1 MRRRSILRW
10 IVLTAL
16 SLTVVFTLSTIV
28 HDETAAAAN
37 QQNQTQQNQTP
48 TQGSLEAF
56 DKDGK
61 PVGACPLKHTDVKAK
76 VTGFLS
82 RVTVTQEF
90 ENNFPTK
97 IEAVYVFPLPS
108 SAAVDDL
115 MMVIGERVIKGKIL
129 RREEAQTAYAA
140 AKQNGQIASLLN
152 QEQANVFT
160 QQVANIMPGE
170 SVRIT
175 ISYVETL
182 QYEDGSYEWTF
193 PMVVAPRYVPAAEP
207 RQEAPAGANQQTVS
221 LPVSPANAPDGMRAG
236 HDISLEIELDAGV
249 PIVAV
254 NSQSHETEVQQI
266 DEKRAVVRL
275 KDRNTIPNKDF
286 LLTYRVAGD
295 SINDAVLAHRSER
308 GGFFTLILQPPQR
321 VAPAD
326 VMPKELVFVLDTSG
340 SMSGFP
346 IEKAKET
353 MSLALSTLNP
363 HDTFNLITFAGDT
376 DILFPQP
383 VPATRENLQKAK
395 TFLASQQGDG
405 GTEMMKAI
413 IAALAPSD
421 SQQHVRIACF
431 LTDGQ
436 VSNEAEIVAEVQ
448 KHSNA
453 RVFAMGFGPAPNR
466 NLLDKISQYGR
477 GEVNYVAEGGNTSA
491 VARLFNDRVR
501 SPLLTDISIE
511 WSDLP
516 VTDVYPK
523 RIPDLFSARPLVI
536 SGRYTKGGKGSIW
549 LKGKMAGQDFVR
561 EIPVELP
568 ETETDHDVLAN
579 LWARHRIEDLVG
591 EELANAQNK
600 PMQDQVREEIT
611 QLGLEFKLMTQY
623 TSFVAIDEK
632 VFTGPDDP
640 LRVNVP
646 IQTQGSVAE
655 LVTMVNQPIQ
665 TQQTMATALVTSGTA
680 LNMSASVVVASAPQT
695 GLLSTSSI
703 RDLPLQGRSVAGLYT
718 LTPGVVP
725 STTSTSVFSVNGQ
738 RASSNNLILDGVD
751 ANVGIAPGGESPGT
765 SASGNMPALRASGGA
780 NSVVT
785 IEAAQELRVQNP
797 VTAAEYGPLAGGQI
811 ELVTRSGTNE
821 YHGSL
826 FHFFG
831 NDALDANDWF
841 ANSRDLKQPAKR
853 LNSFGGT
860 FGGPI
865 KRDKTF
871 FFASYEGMRLRQPMV
886 GITDV
891 PSIASRAGA
900 VAAMQPFLNLFP
912 VPNGASRPDRFAEF
926 AASFT
931 NPARHD
937 VGSINIDHSL
947 NEKTMLHGRYN
958 FADSDATLR
967 GPNGFSLNTLNLI
980 HNRLQMITGSL
991 SYTPTATSVVN
1002 VRANY
1007 SRSRV
1012 NGTYFLDGFGGAVVP
1027 DSSFPTSSFTFDLN
1041 SRNAAW
1047 MIGDEQSNLQRQ
1059 FNLIGSVENIRGNHT
1074 LKFGGDY
1081 HRLSPSIDLRASELN
1096 ALLDGVDQ
1104 ASTGVATRVNL
1115 LRFGDPQSPVFHK
1128 LSLFAQDDWRI
1139 TSPLTLS
1146 YGVRWELTPPPSTD
1160 GRAFAVDQVNEPTTT
1175 KLATS
1180 GSSLW
1185 NTRFLNFAPRVGVAY
1200 NFTNNLVLRGGA
1212 GIVYDLG
1219 EDRSGDVFANSIP
1232 FVSGGSVFN
1241 SPFPLV
1247 VAPATSDLPLL
1258 AFDPQLKVPYVISWN
1273 ASLQQWLGSQTISAT
1288 YLGSSGKR
1296 LLHTETLLDQ
1306 NADFNFLRVI
1316 ANGSKSK
1323 YDALQLKFERPFRN
1337 HFAGLVS
1344 YTWSRSM
1351 DNVIDDS
1358 TRRAVIAGFDLVP
1371 SDFDVHHQLTGFAT
1385 YELPAPV
1392 RTGIGNKLFRNWA
1405 LDSIFNA
1412 RSAKP
1417 LKFVSM
1423 IPTSFGVAYLQEDVS
1438 QRGFPLYQV
1447 DTAVRRKFNFS
1458 EAVALQ
1464 FQADAFNV
1472 LNHPNFE
1479 DPLGNDLVVGTP
1491 GFGQSTSMSG
1501 RSLASGGFPSFYSFG
1516 GPRTMRFSV
1525 KLIF

>member
-1 MRRRSILRW
+1 MRRRSILKW

-16 SLTVVFTLSTIV
+16 SLTVVFMLSTIV

-37 QQNQTQQNQTP
+37 QQNQTP
-48 TQGSLEAF
+48 TQGSLQAF

-61 PVGACPLKHTDVKAK
+61 PAGGCPLKHTDVKAQ

-90 ENNFPTK
+90 ENNFPNK
-97 IEAVYVFPLPS
+97 IEAVYVFPLPAA
-108 SAAVDDL
+108 AAVDDL
-115 MMVIGERVIKGKIL
+115 TMVIGERTIKGKIM
-129 RREEAQTAYAA
+129 RREDAQTAYNA
-140 AKQNGQIASLLN
+140 AKQMGHVASLLN

-160 QQVANIMPGE
+160 QQVANIMPGQN
-170 SVRIT
+170 VRIT

-193 PMVVAPRYVPAAEP
+193 PMVVAPRYVPGAD
-207 RQEAPAGANQQTVS
+207 ANQQSIPPT
-221 LPVSPANAPDGMRAG
+221 NAQEEMRAG

-249 PIVAV
+249 SIVAV

-275 KDRNTIPNKDF
+275 KDRATIPNKDF

-321 VAPAD
+321 VAVEN

-353 MSLALSTLNP
+353 MDLALSTLNP

-376 DILFPQP
+376 EILFPNP
-383 VPATRENLQKAK
+383 VPATRQNLQKAK
-395 TFLASQQGDG
+395 TFLAGQQGNG

-436 VSNEAEIVAEVQ
+436 VANEADIIAEVQ

-466 NLLDKISQYGR
+466 HLLDKIGQYGR
-477 GEVNYVAEGGNTSA
+477 GEVNYVAEVGNTSA

-516 VTDVYPK
+516 VTEIYPK

-536 SGRYTKGGKGSIW
+536 SGRYTKGGKGKIW

-568 ETETDHDVLAN
+568 ETENDHDVLAN
-579 LWARHRIEDLVG
+579 LWARLRIEDLVDD
-591 EELANAQNK
+591 EMANAQNQ
-600 PMQDQVREEIT
+600 PVQDQVREEIT
-611 QLGLEFKLMTQY
+611 KLGLEFKLMTKY
-623 TSFVAIDEK
+623 TSFVAIDDA
-632 VFTGPDDP
+632 VFTGPEDP
-640 LRVNVP
+640 VRVTVP
-646 IQTQGSVAE
+646 VQTQS
-655 LVTMVNQPIQ
+655 
-665 TQQTMATALVTSGTA
+665 ATVGTVFSASAA
-680 LNMSASVVVASAPQT
+680 LNMSATVVVTSSTT
-695 GLLSTSSI
+695 GNLLSTSSI
-703 RDLPLQGRSVAGLYT
+703 RDLPIQGRSVAGLYT
-718 LTPGVVP
+718 LTPSVVP
-725 STTSTSVFSVNGQ
+725 SSTNASIFSVNGQ
-738 RASSNNLILDGVD
+738 RSSSNLFVIDGID
-751 ANVGIAPGGESPGT
+751 ANFGIAPGGESPGT
-765 SASGNMPALRASGGA
+765 SASGSMPALTASGGV
-780 NSVVT
+780 NSLAT
-785 IEAAQELRVQNP
+785 LEATQEVKVQNP
-797 VTAAEYGPLAGGQI
+797 LTEAEYGRLPGGQMEI
-811 ELVTRSGTNE
+811 VTRSGTND

-841 ANSRDLKQPAKR
+841 ANSRGLKQPAKR

-860 FGGPI
+860 FAGPI
-865 KRDKTF
+865 KNDHTF

-900 VAAMQPFLNLFP
+900 IEAMQPFLNMFS
-912 VPNGASRPDRFAEF
+912 VPNGASRPDGFAEF
-926 AASFT
+926 ASSFA

-937 VGSINIDHSL
+937 VGSFNIDHSL
-947 NEKTMLHGRYN
+947 NSNTMLHGRYN

-967 GPNGFSLNTLNLI
+967 GPNGLSLNTLNRI
-980 HNRLQMITGSL
+980 ENRSQMITGSL
-991 SYTPTATSVVN
+991 SHTFTSNTVFDF
-1002 VRANY
+1002 RANY
-1007 SRSRV
+1007 SRSPV
-1012 NGTYFLDGFGGAVVP
+1012 NGTYFLDDFGGAVIP
-1027 DSSFPTSSFTFDLN
+1027 ATPFPALSVTFDLN

-1047 MIGDEQSNLQRQ
+1047 MFGDEQSNLQRQ
-1059 FNLIGSVENIRGNHT
+1059 FNLNGSVVHIKGNHT
-1074 LKFGGDY
+1074 LKFGSDY
-1081 HRLSPSIDLRASELN
+1081 RRLSPSIDLRASELN
-1096 ALLDGVDQ
+1096 AFFDGVDQ

-1115 LRFGDPQSPVFHK
+1115 LRFGDPQNPAFHNF
-1128 LSLFAQDDWRI
+1128 SLFAQDDWRI
-1139 TSPLTLS
+1139 TTHLTLN
-1146 YGVRWELTPPPSTD
+1146 YGVRWELAPPPSTD
-1160 GRAFAVDQVNEPTTT
+1160 RQAFAVDQVNDPTTL
-1175 KLATS
+1175 KLAEP

-1185 NTRFLNFAPRVGVAY
+1185 ATRFLNFAPRVGASY
-1200 NFTNNLVLRGGA
+1200 EITSELILRGGA
-1212 GIVYDLG
+1212 GIVYDMG
-1219 EDRSGDVFANSIP
+1219 GDRSADIFANSIP

-1241 SPFPLV
+1241 SPFPV
-1247 VAPATSDLPLL
+1247 NAIPNSDLPFM
-1258 AFDPQLKVPYVISWN
+1258 AFDPTLKAPYVISWN
-1273 ASLQQWLGSQTISAT
+1273 ASLQQRLGAQTIFAT

-1306 NADFNFLRVI
+1306 NPDFSFLCVTTNR
-1316 ANGSKSK
+1316 GKSD
-1323 YDALQLKFERPFRN
+1323 YRALQLKFERPFTN

-1351 DNVIDDS
+1351 DNVTDDS
-1358 TRRAVIAGFDLVP
+1358 ARRVMIASFDRVP
-1371 SDFDVHHQLTGFAT
+1371 SDFDVRHLLTGFAT

-1405 LDSIFNA
+1405 VDSIFNA

-1417 LKFVSM
+1417 LKFVSLT
-1423 IPTSFGVAYLQEDVS
+1423 PTLFGVAYLQEDVS

-1447 DTAVRRKFNFS
+1447 DMALRRKFNFS
-1458 EAVALQ
+1458 EAVGLQ
-1464 FQADAFNV
+1464 IQGDAFNV
-1472 LNHPNFE
+1472 FNHPNFE
-1479 DPLGNDLVVGTP
+1479 DPTGNDLVVGTP
-1491 GFGQSTSMSG
+1491 FVGQSASMSG
-1501 RSLASGGFPSFYSFG
+1501 RSLVSGGFPSFYSFG
-1516 GPRTMRFSV
+1516 GPRSMRFSV
-1525 KLIF
+1525 KLVF

>member
-1 MRRRSILRW
+1 MRRRSILKW

-16 SLTVVFTLSTIV
+16 SLTVVFMLSTIV

-37 QQNQTQQNQTP
+37 QQDQTA
-48 TQGSLEAF
+48 TQGSLQAL

-61 PVGACPLKHTDVKAK
+61 PAGKCPLKHTDVKAQ

-90 ENNFPTK
+90 ENNFPNK
-97 IEAVYVFPLPS
+97 IEAVYMFPLPA

-115 MMVIGERVIKGKIL
+115 TMVIGERTIKEKIM
-129 RREEAQTAYAA
+129 RREDAQIAYNA
-140 AKQNGQIASLLN
+140 AKQMGQVASLLN

-160 QQVANIMPGE
+160 QQVANIMPGQ
-170 SVRIT
+170 SIRIT

-182 QYEDGSYEWTF
+182 QYEDGSYQWTF
-193 PMVVAPRYVPAAEP
+193 PMVVAPRYVPAAD
-207 RQEAPAGANQQTVS
+207 ANQQTVPS
-221 LPVSPANAPDGMRAG
+221 TISPTNAPEGMRAG

-275 KDRNTIPNKDF
+275 KDRATIPNKDF

-295 SINDAVLAHRSER
+295 NINDAVLAHRSER

-321 VAPAD
+321 VA
-326 VMPKELVFVLDTSG
+326 VENVIPKELVFVLDTSG

-353 MSLALSTLNP
+353 MDLALSTLNP

-376 DILFPQP
+376 AILFPDP
-383 VPATRENLQKAK
+383 VPATPQNLQKAK
-395 TFLASQQGDG
+395 AFLASQQGAG

-413 IAALAPSD
+413 VAALAPSD

-436 VSNEAEIVAEVQ
+436 VSNEDEIIAEVQ

-466 NLLDKISQYGR
+466 HLLDKISQYGR
-477 GEVNYVAEGGNTSA
+477 GEVNYVSEVGNTTA
-491 VARLFNDRVR
+491 VARVFNDRVR

-536 SGRYTKGGKGSIW
+536 SGRYSKGGKGSIW
-549 LKGKMAGQDFVR
+549 LKGKLAGQDFVR

-568 ETETDHDVLAN
+568 ETENDHDVLAN
-579 LWARHRIEDLVG
+579 LWARRRIDDLLG
-591 EELANAQNK
+591 DELANAQNK
-600 PMQDQVREEIT
+600 PVQDQVREEIT
-611 QLGLEFKLMTQY
+611 QLGLEFKLMTQF
-623 TSFVAIDEK
+623 TSFVAIDDA
-632 VFTGPDDP
+632 VFTGPEDP
-640 LRVNVP
+640 MRVTVP
-646 IQTQGSVAE
+646 IQSSSATVGTVFSSVA
-655 LVTMVNQPIQ
+655 
-665 TQQTMATALVTSGTA
+665 A
-680 LNMSASVVVASAPQT
+680 LNMSATVTVSSSASAN
-695 GLLSTSSI
+695 LLSTSSI
-703 RDLPLQGRSVAGLYT
+703 QDLPLQGRSVAGLYT

-725 STTSTSVFSVNGQ
+725 SSTNTSVFSVNGQ
-738 RASSNNLILDGVD
+738 RSTSNSLILDGVD
-751 ANVGIAPGGESPGT
+751 ANFGIAPGGESPGA
-765 SASGNMPALRASGGA
+765 SASGNKPALTASGGA
-780 NSVVT
+780 NSIAT
-785 IEAAQELRVQNP
+785 LEATQEVNVQNP
-797 VTAAEYGPLAGGQI
+797 VTGAEYGRLAGGQMEI
-811 ELVTRSGTNE
+811 VTRSGTNA

-841 ANSRDLKQPAKR
+841 ANSRGLKQPAKR
-853 LNSFGGT
+853 LNTFGGT

-865 KRDKTF
+865 EKDKTF

-891 PSIASRAGA
+891 PSIGSRAGA
-900 VAAMQPFLNLFP
+900 VDSMQPFLDVFP
-912 VPNGASRPDRFAEF
+912 VPTGASRPDGFAEF
-926 AASFT
+926 AASFA

-937 VGSINIDHSL
+937 VGSVNIDHAL
-947 NEKTMLHGRYN
+947 NAQTILHGRYN

-967 GPNGFSLNTLNLI
+967 GPNGLSLNTLNRI
-980 HNRLQMITGSL
+980 HSRSQMITGSL
-991 SYTPTATSVVN
+991 SETVTANTVLDL
-1002 VRANY
+1002 RANY

-1012 NGTYFLDGFGGAVVP
+1012 NGTFFLDDLGGAVIP
-1027 DSSFPTSSFTFDLN
+1027 ATPFPASSFTFDLN

-1047 MIGDEQSNLQRQ
+1047 MFGDEQSNLQRQ
-1059 FNLIGSVENIRGNHT
+1059 FNLNGSVTHLRGNHT

-1081 HRLSPSIDLRASELN
+1081 RRLSPSIDLRTSELN
-1096 ALLDGVDQ
+1096 AFFDDVDQ
-1104 ASTGVATRVNL
+1104 ASTGVATRVNI
-1115 LRFGDPQSPVFHK
+1115 LRFGDPQNPVFHN
-1128 LSLFAQDDWRI
+1128 LSLFAQDEWRI
-1139 TSPLTLS
+1139 TPRLKMN
-1146 YGVRWELTPPPSTD
+1146 YGVRWELAPPPSTD
-1160 GRAFAVDQVNEPTTT
+1160 GQAFAVDQVDDPTTL
-1175 KLATS
+1175 KLSAP

-1185 NTRFLNFAPRVGVAY
+1185 DTRFLNFGPRVGAAY
-1200 NFTNNLVLRGGA
+1200 EITDDLILRGGA
-1212 GIVYDLG
+1212 GIIYDLG
-1219 EDRSGDVFANSIP
+1219 QDRSGDIFANSIP
-1232 FVSGGSVFN
+1232 FVSGGAVFN
-1241 SPFPLV
+1241 SPFPFV
-1247 VAPATSDLPLL
+1247 TSPNSDLPLM
-1258 AFDPQLKVPYVISWN
+1258 AFDPHLKVPYVISWN
-1273 ASLQQWLGSQTISAT
+1273 ASLQQRLGRQTISAA

-1296 LLHTETLLDQ
+1296 LLHTETLLNQ
-1306 NADFNFLRVI
+1306 NPDFDFLRVTT
-1316 ANGSKSK
+1316 NRGKSD
-1323 YDALQLKFERPFRN
+1323 YQALQLQFERPLTN
-1337 HFAGLVS
+1337 HLAGLVS
-1344 YTWSRSM
+1344 YTLSRSM
-1351 DNVIDDS
+1351 DNVTDD
-1358 TRRAVIAGFDLVP
+1358 TARRVMIAGFNLVP
-1371 SDFDVHHQLTGFAT
+1371 SDFDVRHQLAGLAT
-1385 YELPAPV
+1385 YELPAPL

-1405 LDSIFNA
+1405 VDSIFNA

-1423 IPTSFGVAYLQEDVS
+1423 FPTSFGVAYRQEDVS

-1447 DTAVRRKFNFS
+1447 DTALRRKFSFT

-1472 LNHPNFE
+1472 FNHPNFE
-1479 DPLGNDLVVGTP
+1479 DPIGNDLVVGTP
-1491 GFGQSTSMSG
+1491 FFGQPASMSG
-1501 RSLASGGFPSFYSFG
+1501 RSLVSGGFPSFYSFG
-1516 GPRTMRFSV
+1516 GPRSMRFSV
-1525 KLIF
+1525 KLVF